1 MKRTSILLSIGLAF
15 LLILVGCA
23 NNGPVPEIPSNVEI
37 RQSEDFV
44 DGEAY
49 TSSKFTVWVKYLY
62 SSDYVQI
69 EDAELKFNGS
79 NGIVTFGDTVSVT
92 VGTDVSGR
100 PVTTT
105 KTINVVAKAAVITS
119 IASVDATGFKIPKFD
134 YTTLADL
141 PEIDAS
147 KVNVSVGFNN
157 ESAGAEV
164 AANTIDGIELSYCF
178 QETGELLVEGTEYEN
193 LKFAT
198 GSYNNNLGIIAV
210 VGDLSAKTAVAVG
223 TETVAVTGVYS
234 GTVVAGT
241 PVADIDL
248 NNLSVYVKV
257 GSTGE
262 NQKVSNSDVK
272 VEFVNASGNTT
283 QTEAKMNDLYLRLT
297 YKGVTTATG
306 SLTKVTVIEAPV
318 VYTIKS
324 VKFNETALELF
335 KMDYTTAPSITAAT
349 ALTEVVITKDGEDQ
363 TPVTSTF
370 TDIEVGYY
378 TAKDLESAIEAGT
391 TDFSE
396 YDNVYVGVTYSVD
409 DDVVASYFEEVELSE
424 PVIESIALEAE
435 YQKKNSTSN
444 AMFNSEITWTLSV
457 TPEDGKAFEV
467 DPANAE
473 YWIDGQPAKYA
484 DVLKKVNGKTPAVL
498 AVYGGKESSVVNVE
512 AGAAYVN
519 PDYVKV
525 DVTDDLKAAA
535 WVGDTYNKQTTG
547 VVVENNIKKY
557 FKLTIDEK
565 NAYVGGT
572 PATPTIESVKA
583 PSSVAVLNETGNY
596 VTVTVKFID
605 ENGNAEATKDY
616 RVEFDAQSYV
626 VTPVLNLGSV
636 GPISTTDGEPTAIDV
651 GTYAISF
658 EDSEVKGTV
667 AASAYKVEAEKVG
680 TSGTAPVIDGNR
692 ITIGTYSTV
701 KITVKYPTQSGAEAG
716 SQTFFVKA
724 N

>member
-1 MKRTSILLSIGLAF
+1 MKRNFVLLSIGLAF
-15 LLILVGCA
+15 LLILAGCA
-23 NNGPVPEIPSNVEI
+23 NNGPTPEIPSNVEI
-37 RQSEDFV
+37 RQTEDFV

-69 EDAELKFNGS
+69 EDAELEFNGS
-79 NGIVTFGDTVSVT
+79 NGIVTFGDTVTVT

-147 KVNVSVGFNN
+147 KVKVSVGYNN
-157 ESAGAEV
+157 ETAGAAV
-164 AANTIDGIELSYCF
+164 AANTIEGIKLSYCF
-178 QETGELLVEGTEYEN
+178 QETGELLVEGTEYDN

-198 GSYNNNLGIIAV
+198 GSYNNNLGIVAV
-210 VGDLSAKTAVAVG
+210 VGDLSAKTATAVG
-223 TETVAVTGVYS
+223 TETVTVTGVYS

-257 GSTGE
+257 GTSGE

-272 VEFVNASGNTT
+272 VEFVNGSGNTT
-283 QTEAKMNDLYLRLT
+283 QTEAKMNDLFLRLT
-297 YKGVTTATG
+297 YKGVNNSS
-306 SLTKVTVIEAPV
+306 SLTSVKVIEAPV

-324 VKFNETALELF
+324 VKFKETALELF
-335 KMDYTTAPSITAAT
+335 KMNYTDAPSISATT
-349 ALTEVVITKDGEDQ
+349 ALDEVVITKDGVDQ

-378 TAKDLESAIEAGT
+378 TAKDLESAITAGT

-409 DDVVASYFEEVELSE
+409 EDVVASYFEEVELSE

-435 YQKKNSTSN
+435 YQKKNSDEA
-444 AMFNSEITWTLSV
+444 AMFNSEITWTLTA
-457 TPEDGKAFEV
+457 TPSDGKSFEV

-473 YWIDGQPAKYA
+473 YWIDGQLAKYA
-484 DVLKKVNGKTPAVL
+484 DVQKTVNGKTPVIL
-498 AVYGGKESSVVNVE
+498 AVYGGKESATVTVE

-519 PDYVKV
+519 PDYVTV
-525 DVTDDLKAAA
+525 EVTDALKAAA
-535 WVGDTYNKQTTG
+535 WVGDTYATAVANDDNLST
-547 VVVENNIKKY
+547 Y

-572 PATPTIESVKA
+572 PSTPIIKAAKA

-596 VTVTVKFID
+596 VTVTVEYMD
-605 ENGNAEATKDY
+605 ANGNATATKDY

-626 VTPVLNLGSV
+626 VKPVLNLGSV
-636 GPISTTDGEPTAIDV
+636 GPISTTNGEPTAIDV
-651 GTYAISF
+651 GTYSISF
-658 EDSEVKGTV
+658 ADSDVKGTV
-667 AASAYKVEAEKVG
+667 AASAYKVKAEKVG
-680 TSGTAPVIDGNR
+680 SSGDAPVVDGNR
-692 ITIGTYSTV
+692 ITIGKYSTV
-701 KITVKYPTQSGAEAG
+701 QITVNYPTKAGAESG